1 MKIDLEVLLKSL
13 GLNVAWIAV
22 FAAVLN
28 LFGVGLN
35 TVLGIA
41 VTMIGLQLLISLA
54 INVLKWAGVVTD
66 GTAGKWSAVLNLCG
80 LGLIAYL
87 LASNP
92 AFNFAKLDAQFV
104 DIARF
109 LNLLFG
115 FVVQVAGT
123 KYWHQSMSYGLGVTA
138 FKARAA

>member
-1 MKIDLEVLLKSL
+1 MKFDLEVLLKTL
-13 GLNVAWIAV
+13 GLNAAWIAV

-28 LFGVGLN
+28 LFGVDLN
-35 TVLGIA
+35 IVLGIA

-54 INVLKWAGVVTD
+54 INVLKWAGVVND

-92 AFNFAKLDAQFV
+92 AFDFSKLDAQFV

-123 KYWHQSMSYGLGVTA
+123 KYWHQGMAYGLGVKA

>member
-28 LFGVGLN
+28 LFGVDLN

>member
-28 LFGVGLN
+28 LFGVDLN
-35 TVLGIA
+35 IVLGIA
-41 VTMIGLQLLISLA
+41 ASMIGLQLLISLA

-66 GTAGKWSAVLNLCG
+66 GTAGKWSASLNLCG

-92 AFNFAKLDAQFV
+92 AFDFVKLDAQFV

-123 KYWHQSMSYGLGVTA
+123 KYWHQSMTYGLGVTA
-138 FKARAA
+138 FKARG

>member
-1 MKIDLEVLLKSL
+1 MKIDLEVLPKSI
-13 GLNVAWIAV
+13 GLNAAWIAV
-22 FAAVLN
+22 FAAVLK
-28 LFGVGLN
+28 LFGVDLD

-41 VTMIGLQLLISLA
+41 ATMVGLQLLISLA
-54 INVLKWAGVVTD
+54 INVLKWAGVVND

-87 LASNP
+87 LASSP
-92 AFNFAKLDAQFV
+92 AFDFASLDAQFV

-109 LNLLFG
+109 LNLLLG

-123 KYWHQSMSYGLGVTA
+123 KYWHQSMTYGLGVRV

>member
-22 FAAVLN
+22 FAAVLK
-28 LFGVGLN
+28 LFGVDLD

-41 VTMIGLQLLISLA
+41 ATMVGLQLLISLG
-54 INVLKWAGVVTD
+54 INVLKWAGVVTS
-66 GTAGKWSAVLNLCG
+66 GTSGYWSAGLNFLG

-92 AFNFAKLDAQFV
+92 AFDFVTLDAQFV

-109 LNLLFG
+109 LNLFFG

-123 KYWHQSMSYGLGVTA
+123 KYWHQSMLYGLGVSA

>member
-13 GLNVAWIAV
+13 GLNVVWIAV

-28 LFGVGLN
+28 LFGVDLN
-35 TVLGIA
+35 TVIGIA

-54 INVLKWAGVVTD
+54 VNVLKWAGVVND
-66 GTAGKWSAVLNLCG
+66 GTAGKWSAALNLCG

-92 AFNFAKLDAQFV
+92 AFDFAKLDAQFV
-104 DIARF
+104 DIAKF

-123 KYWHQSMSYGLGVTA
+123 KYWHQSMTYGLGVTA